1 MLSTDYLSF
10 KKISLAMND
19 IESRCDANI
28 HSLCILNYCNTYD
41 LKLDWHTMAEIIK
54 SIRMEQEQ

>member
-1 MLSTDYLSF
+1 
-10 KKISLAMND
+10 MND
-19 IESRCDANI
+19 KESRCDANI

-41 LKLDWHTMAEIIK
+41 LKLDWHTMTEIIK